1 MKRRKKSKAKRL
13 IIFPILLSGMMML
26 GVSYAAWNSELH
38 IEACMGTGCMNIL
51 FHGEAKEKY
60 CVELVDENDMKL
72 SLDAEV
78 KVKDEGKKAEL
89 RFKKGLPMD
98 LLCQGDQIRVKFDM
112 KADENSI
119 GLIQEREIKSDEPD
133 EKLEMKAERGMLIKD
148 SKLFTL
154 RTDSEF
160 MIPLEFEVYRAVETK
175 EHRMTGIVYLKLT
188 PESIQKVKEL
198 PRAVLV
204 SEAELEPIANCS
216 LEEEKMAEEIGSG
229 VAVVYSVELPFLVEQ
244 KEVKA
249 HISEKGG
256 NL

>member
-38 IEACMGTGCMNIL
+38 IEACMSTGCMNIL
-51 FHGEAKEKY
+51 FYGEAKEKY
-60 CVELVDENDMKL
+60 SVELVDKNDKKL
-72 SLDAEV
+72 PLDAEI
-78 KVKDEGKKAEL
+78 KIKDEGKKAEL

-98 LLCQGDQIRVKFDM
+98 KLCQGEQICVKFDM
-112 KADENSI
+112 KPDKNSI
-119 GLIQEREIKSDEPD
+119 GLVQEREIRSDEPD
-133 EKLEMKAERGMLIKD
+133 EKLEMKAERGMLIKE

-154 RTDSEF
+154 RSDSEF
-160 MIPLEFEVYRAVETK
+160 MIPLEFEVYRGVETK
-175 EHRMTGIVYLKLT
+175 KHRMTGMVYLKLT
-188 PESIQKVKEL
+188 SESIQKVNEL

-204 SEAELEPIANCS
+204 SEMELEPIANCS
-216 LEEEKMAEEIGSG
+216 LEEEKMAEEIGNG

-249 HISEKGG
+249 
-256 NL
+256 